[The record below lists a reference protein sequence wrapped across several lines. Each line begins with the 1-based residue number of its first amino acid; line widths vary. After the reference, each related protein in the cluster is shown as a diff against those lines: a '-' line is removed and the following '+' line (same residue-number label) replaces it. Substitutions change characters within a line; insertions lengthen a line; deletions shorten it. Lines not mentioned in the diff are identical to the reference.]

1 MEQRFR
7 LRKEGSSGIIQGAPT
22 GLIHNKFGGRDGRE
36 MEQISKKRIACIFPG
51 IGYTCDKPLLYYSEK
66 LLRALH
72 WDVIR
77 IQYQNLPEKV
87 RGDQEKMQMSIN
99 LTWEQTRDKLRNIDW
114 GSYSQILFISKSI
127 GTINA
132 VAYSNGCEL
141 PCRHILF
148 TPLEGTFSLPIK
160 EGIAFH
166 GTADPWA
173 DTQKIRNLA
182 KAKNVP
188 LTIIDDANHS
198 LETGDIVVDIKNLET
213 VMQQVKDYVMAP
225 SPERMSD

>member
-1 MEQRFR
+1 MT
-7 LRKEGSSGIIQGAPT
+7 K
-22 GLIHNKFGGRDGRE
+22 
-36 MEQISKKRIACIFPG
+36 
-51 IGYTCDKPLLYYSEK
+51 
-66 LLRALH
+66 
-72 WDVIR
+72 
-77 IQYQNLPEKV
+77 
-87 RGDQEKMQMSIN
+87 
-99 LTWEQTRDKLRNIDW
+99 NIDW

-225 SPERMSD
+225 SPERMSAWQSNPHLGHITTFGGHPVCCAAALASLKLLLEKDWIGEVDRKSNSWRAKQRRLSSRGAICCGNIAFSIMVLTPAATPWSSGITPI